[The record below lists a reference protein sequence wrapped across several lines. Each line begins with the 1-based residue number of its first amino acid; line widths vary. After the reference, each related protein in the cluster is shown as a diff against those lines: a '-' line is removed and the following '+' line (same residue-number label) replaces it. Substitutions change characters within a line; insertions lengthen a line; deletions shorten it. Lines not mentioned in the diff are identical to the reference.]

1 MIGSRALEFSGIL
14 DDDDAVAS
22 LRHFG
27 QHGIQKS
34 RLAAARTTGSD
45 NVPVIFHGLDDDIP
59 LMLAHRALPDII
71 IEAEHA

>member
-14 DDDDAVAS
+14 DDDDAGAS

-34 RLAAARTTGSD
+34 RLAAACTTRSD
-45 NVPVIFHGLDDDIP
+45 YIPVILHGLVDDIP
-59 LMLAHRALPDII
+59 LMLAPRALPDLI